1 MIDVVI
7 GKDGIIKDARVVAS
21 APTAERLKELAAKKG
36 TLAATE
42 GDARLAE
49 AALAAVRQWQ
59 YAPILKD
66 GKPVEFKATVTVN
79 FKLA

>member
-7 GKDGIIKDARVVAS
+7 GKDGTIKDARIVAS
-21 APTAERLKELAAKKG
+21 APTAERLKELEAKKG
-36 TLAATE
+36 TPAATE

-49 AALAAVRQWQ
+49 AALAAVKQWQ
-59 YAPILKD
+59 YEPILKD